1 MEEKYDVTIPEVPET
16 NPEWPVSKPEPSVKP
31 IKVIFKSM
39 TVGGKCDVLN
49 VRRLASL
56 DSESFMKLKKGSVV
70 NVNLEK
76 STNDFYYV
84 ASEIIDSEH
93 KTPIHGYCKKDFL
106 FE

>member
-16 NPEWPVSKPEPSVKP
+16 NPEPIAKPNK
-31 IKVIFKSM
+31 IIFKSM
-39 TVGGKCDVLN
+39 QVGNKCEMLN
-49 VRRLASL
+49 VRQLASL
-56 DSESFMKLKKGSVV
+56 ESGVIRVLTKGAIV

-76 STNDFYYV
+76 STDDFYYV

>member
-1 MEEKYDVTIPEVPET
+1 MEEKYGVTIPDVPET
-16 NPEWPVSKPEPSVKP
+16 NPEPHVKP

-76 STNDFYYV
+76 STDDFYYV

>member
-1 MEEKYDVTIPEVPET
+1 MEEKFDVTTPDVPET
-16 NPEWPVSKPEPSVKP
+16 NPEPYVKP